1 MLRRK
6 KTNFVID
13 VDTTGLKKNKNRL
26 IGFFIFLVII
36 IVTASYYYLQ
46 FLNTHAYA
54 IILPNKELSLFSYAI
69 LAVIIFAL
77 VLARSHQKKWIK
89 ELRGF
94 INSEVTEKALLSHY
108 QILTK
113 YANDNIIL
121 MDQRG
126 LIVEVNHQALKKYG
140 YNRKEII
147 NQNVVLIFAPKSI
160 RGMSKIIKAFES
172 REGVIFEAV
181 HRKKNGEEFP
191 VEISARLI
199 EIGGE
204 TLIQNSI
211 RDISEKKKIVE
222 ELEFSQTLLQKVFDS
237 LEEAIFLINP
247 IERKIE
253 NVNHAAIKT
262 FGYEKEEL
270 LERGSE
276 ILFGDENRFESF
288 IKQSFSIYAKQDFYE
303 TELLMHRK
311 NGEEVPVYFYG
322 KALIDAKKK
331 FSLIIGV
338 VRDISLIKKT
348 EQTLID
354 AKDKAE
360 EMNRLKSNF
369 LANMSHELRTPL
381 ISVLGFAEIITDST
395 EDTFIQESSQ
405 NILYGG
411 KRLLETLNVILQFS
425 KIEAEKI
432 ILSTELFEIDAS
444 IKSLTEKYK
453 LFAQQKNLKLFF
465 ENESE
470 LCYAETDKLMF
481 EEILSQLIQNAIKFT
496 NEGTITIILRKEED
510 ECAKYF
516 SVEITDT
523 GIGISENNRN
533 VIFDDFRQVSEGISR
548 GYEGLG
554 LGLTIVKKYTAL
566 LRGTV
571 ELKSEPGVGASFTVR
586 LPMSES
592 TQIQLPMP
600 AVEEKKPFSL
610 TEFFKETKIESD
622 LPVVLLVED
631 DPATSDVITIF
642 LRKVCQLEYAN
653 RADKALQKAAEK
665 KYSAILMDINLGN
678 GPNGKEAMEFI
689 KKDGMNNQTP
699 IIAVTAY
706 ALDNEKQTL
715 LSAGFTDYISKPF
728 EKIEIIEKLTSCL
741 KNNN

>member
-1 MLRRK
+1 M
-6 KTNFVID
+6 
-13 VDTTGLKKNKNRL
+13 DTTELKKNKNQL
-26 IGFFIFLVII
+26 IGLFVFLVIL

-46 FLNTHAYA
+46 FLNAHAYA
-54 IILPNKELSLFSYAI
+54 IIFPNKEISLFSFAF
-69 LAVIIFAL
+69 LVVIIFAL
-77 VLARSHQKKWIK
+77 FLALLHQKKWVK

-108 QILTK
+108 QIITK

-121 MDQRG
+121 MNQRG

-253 NVNHAAIKT
+253 NVNQAAIKT

-276 ILFGDENRFESF
+276 ILFGDKNRFESF
-288 IKQSFSIYAKQDFYE
+288 IKQSFSIYAQQDFYE
-303 TELLMHRK
+303 TELVMKRK

-338 VRDISLIKKT
+338 VRDISIIKKT

-354 AKDKAE
+354 AKDRAE

-381 ISVLGFAEIITDST
+381 ISILGFAEILTEST
-395 EDTFIQESSQ
+395 EDTFIQDSSQ
-405 NILYGG
+405 NILSGG
-411 KRLLETLNVILQFS
+411 RRLLETLNIILQFS
-425 KIEAEKI
+425 KIEAEKV
-432 ILSTELFEIDAS
+432 ILASELFEVTAS
-444 IKSLTEKYK
+444 IRNLTEKFK

-465 ENESE
+465 ENETES
-470 LCYAETDKLMF
+470 CYAETDKLMF
-481 EEILSQLIQNAIKFT
+481 EEILSQLIQNSIKFT
-496 NEGTITIILRKEED
+496 DEGTIIVVLKKEEND
-510 ECAKYF
+510 HAKYF

-523 GIGISENNRN
+523 GIGISEDNLN

-566 LRGTV
+566 LKGTV
-571 ELKSEPGVGASFTVR
+571 ELKSEPGVGSTFIVR
-586 LPMSES
+586 FPMSEPA
-592 TQIQLPMP
+592 QINLQMP
-600 AVEEKKPFSL
+600 TVEEKKPFSL

-622 LPVVLLVED
+622 LPLVLLVED
-631 DPATSDVITIF
+631 DPSTSDVITIF
-642 LRKVCQLEYAN
+642 LRKVCQLEYVN
-653 RADKALQKAAEK
+653 RADKALQKTAEK
-665 KYSAILMDINLGN
+665 KYNAILMDINLGN
-678 GPNGKEAMEFI
+678 GPNGKEAMEHI
-689 KKDGMNNQTP
+689 KKGVMNSQTP
-699 IIAVTAY
+699 VIAVTAY

-728 EKIEIIEKLTSCL
+728 NKIEIIEKLTSCL